1 MENLN
6 KLIPTTNQNIVERD
20 GLLKIKVNTR
30 KTEAAN
36 ANKVLEK
43 HLANTDDIY
52 KIVDAVYAMGR
63 TNEERIG
70 LKRERK
76 NKRKIREREMRTEG
90 YENWKNR

>member
-1 MENLN
+1 MLFRS
-6 KLIPTTNQNIVERD
+6 NQNIVERD